1 MNGKHGPGK
10 CFTTNSRGK
19 KEIGVGKLFSTG
31 WGGVCVRKQ
40 NLGGG
45 DEGERGSE
53 RTRKFIN
60 LFALDVIGTELH
72 LRCPKYA
79 LE

>member
-1 MNGKHGPGK
+1 MSESYVLLDGEP
-10 CFTTNSRGK
+10 
-19 KEIGVGKLFSTG
+19 V
-31 WGGVCVRKQ
+31 GVCVRRQ
-40 NLGGG
+40 SLGNGDGG
-45 DEGERGSE
+45 KRRSE

-60 LFALDVIGTELH
+60 LFAVDVIGTELH